1 AKRVRESGGQTLV
14 LVPEVALSEQVVPA
28 FRKRFGGRV
37 GVLHSYLSV
46 GERRQ
51 NWELARRGALDVVI
65 GARSAVFA
73 PLPNLRL
80 VVVDEEHEPAYK
92 QSEQLRYHGRDVAV
106 RRAQMLGVPIV
117 LGSATPSLES
127 QANAARGKYRR
138 LVLPVRV
145 DRRPM
150 PRVHLVDLRREGS
163 GP

>member
-1 AKRVRESGGQTLV
+1 NRVRESGGQTLV

-46 GERRQ
+46 GERRG

-80 VVVDEEHEPAYK
+80 IVAAEDHAPANK
-92 QSEQLRYHGRDVAV
+92 KGEQFLYPARAPAV
-106 RRAQMLGVPIV
+106 RRAKMLGIPVV
-117 LGSATPSLES
+117 LGSATPSLETL
-127 QANAARGKYRR
+127 ANASRGKYRVVR
-138 LVLPVRV
+138 LDRRIDGRPLPPVR
-145 DRRPM
+145 
-150 PRVHLVDLRREGS
+150 LIDLR
-163 GP
+163 